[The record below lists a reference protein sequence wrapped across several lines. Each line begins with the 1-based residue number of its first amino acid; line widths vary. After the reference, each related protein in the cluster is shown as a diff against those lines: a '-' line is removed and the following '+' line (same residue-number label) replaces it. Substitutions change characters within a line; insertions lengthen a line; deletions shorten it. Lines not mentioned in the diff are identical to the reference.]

1 MTAPPMRVSVVIP
14 AFNEEKL
21 LPATLAAIATAAEAF
36 RARGWDWEC
45 VVCDNNSTD
54 RTAALARAAGAT
66 VVFEP
71 VNQIGRARDAG
82 ARAARGDWLVFIDA
96 DSTPSADLFADI
108 ATRIAGG
115 RHLGGGSTVALEP
128 GTPRYARFFCGGWNL
143 WSRLAGWA
151 AGSCVWVEAEAFREV
166 GGFGTEYYAGEEVFL
181 SRRLKALA
189 RRRRRRF
196 EILARH
202 PLLTSSRKL
211 KLYTLRETARFLAR
225 MFFSAGR
232 AAKRPETCDLW
243 YDGRR

>member
-1 MTAPPMRVSVVIP
+1 MRVSVVLP

-21 LPATLAAIATAAEAF
+21 LPAALAAVREAASAF
-36 RARGWDWEC
+36 TARGWAWEC

-54 RTAALARAAGAT
+54 GTAAAARAAGAT

-82 ARAARGDWLVFIDA
+82 ARAATGEWLVFIDA
-96 DSTPSADLFADI
+96 DSTPSPALFASI
-108 ATRIAGG
+108 AERIASG
-115 RHLGGGSTVALEP
+115 RVLGGGSTVELEP
-128 GTPRYARFFCGGWNL
+128 GTPRYARFVCGLWNL

-151 AGSCVWVEAEAFREV
+151 AGSCVWVEAEAFRAA

-189 RRRRRRF
+189 RRSGRRF
-196 EILARH
+196 VILSDH
-202 PLLTSSRKL
+202 PLRTSSRKL
-211 KLYTLRETARFLAR
+211 RLYTLTEAGRFFFR
-225 MFFSAGR
+225 MLFTAGR
-232 AAKRPETCDLW
+232 AAKRPDACHLW

>member
-1 MTAPPMRVSVVIP
+1 MRVSVVLP

-21 LPATLAAIATAAEAF
+21 LPAALASVKAAASAF
-36 RARGWDWEC
+36 TARGWEWEC

-54 RTAALARAAGAT
+54 GTAAVARAGGAT

-82 ARAARGDWLVFIDA
+82 ARAATGEWLVFIDA
-96 DSTPSADLFADI
+96 DSTPSAELFASI
-108 ATRIAGG
+108 ATRIAEG
-115 RHLGGGSTVALEP
+115 RVLGGGSTVELEP
-128 GTPRYARFFCGGWNL
+128 GTPRYARFVCGLWNL

-151 AGSCVWVEAEAFREV
+151 AGSCVWVEASAFRAV

-189 RRRRRRF
+189 RRSGRRF
-196 EILARH
+196 VILADH
-202 PLLTSSRKL
+202 PLRTSSRKL
-211 KLYTLRETARFLAR
+211 KLYTLRETARFLFR
-225 MFFSAGR
+225 MLFTAGR
-232 AAKRPETCDLW
+232 AAKRPETCELW